1 MHTTTYDTTT
11 QAAAAPRPGRRG
23 RRLLC
28 CLGAVVVLA
37 ALPFAGSAAA
47 DVHGPA
53 EPAAPRSGLVPG
65 TPCAVG
71 TSACVQLGSQGFNAR
86 SWFIRDGRVVR
97 GPIAGAS
104 GGPGKD
110 TPTGTYRVIRKI
122 ENHYSSETTDAEGR
136 PSHMPYAVFYTSSG
150 YAFHGGGRP
159 SDRTAGCVR
168 LPDSDASYFFRNLNA
183 GDQVQIVDRSARVA
197 DDRKRD
203 RDNDDDG
210 GLLGGL

>member
-1 MHTTTYDTTT
+1 MHTTTHDTTT
-11 QAAAAPRPGRRG
+11 QDAAAPERVRRRRG
-23 RRLLC
+23 TRLLC
-28 CLGAVVVLA
+28 CLGVVVVLA
-37 ALPFAGSAAA
+37 ALPFAGSADAR
-47 DVHGPA
+47 GPV

-65 TPCAVG
+65 TPCSVG

-86 SWFIRDGRVVR
+86 SWLIRDGRVVR

-122 ENHYSSETTDAEGR
+122 EDHYSSETTDAEGR
-136 PSHMPYAVFYTSSG
+136 PSHMPYAVFYTKSG

-168 LPDSDASYFFRNLNA
+168 LPDSDASYFFRNLNP

-197 DDRKRD
+197 DDRRRD
-203 RDNDDDG
+203 REDDDEG